1 MFNKVDK
8 FIRIFG
14 GTKYLALF
22 GPEIYD
28 TIFDRI
34 SYLIGLKKRYYL
46 YYFSQNDAK
55 KTISLDDDL
64 TLKKKTLTFHK
75 FVILVKL
82 VFNKNHNQYYYNTF
96 SEKCSYHLV
105 KK

>member
-22 GPEIYD
+22 GLEIYD

-46 YYFSQNDAK
+46 YYFSQNDTK
-55 KTISLDDDL
+55 KTISLMM
-64 TLKKKTLTFHK
+64 
-75 FVILVKL
+75 I
-82 VFNKNHNQYYYNTF
+82 
-96 SEKCSYHLV
+96 
-105 KK
+105 